1 MFIVILFLI
10 SGIVIGSLLQ
20 RKESLLKI
28 IDRLSTWF
36 IYVFL
41 FLLGISVGGDEEI
54 IDNFG
59 KLGIQAIILT
69 MGAIS
74 GSVLASYFVYRR
86 FFKESE

>member
-1 MFIVILFLI
+1 M
-10 SGIVIGSLLQ
+10 IGSLLQ
-20 RKESLLKI
+20 KKERLIKI
-28 IDRLSTWF
+28 TDRLSTWF

-69 MGAIS
+69 IGAIS
-74 GSVLASYFVYRR
+74 GSVLASYFIYKR
-86 FFKESE
+86 FFRESE